1 MVPLV
6 LALSPPVMQL
16 QQRGGVV
23 ELTALVFAMLT
34 ARLLISSAN
43 AFSPARSWRWVALAG
58 LTGAVLA
65 VSSPF
70 LFLLALLG
78 SVVLIAMRPSR
89 SLALVWFGLPG
100 MVLLLPW
107 LFATAEIDIQLALVT
122 SSARLQP
129 LPPETASLVLLGL
142 TAIAAALA
150 IVFARTWL
158 AAGVWV
164 LAGVV
169 IIGQSLLPISGL
181 AELPTVLLILGL
193 IATADLVSKI
203 TGKVAVS
210 LATTAALGIGA
221 FGGYVF
227 GFASQPIVSAVQ
239 DRQLPALVVA
249 FADVDQ
255 MTRTLKL
262 DVGDSIAAEL
272 VWGDGISQDEVN
284 LLYERTLPE
293 SQLSVTLAQLAG
305 SLVAGNAAGVA
316 ELLRA
321 TSVDFIL
328 IAPST
333 HPARAET
340 VVSLST
346 LALLQ
351 SSGESEFGV
360 LYRLDELE
368 ASSHDSSPSGFVS
381 IQLALLAAYLLLAIP
396 TPATIR
402 GYRRVRSR

>member
-1 MVPLV
+1 PTLVYLSAWFLLGTVSQKPLV
-6 LALSPPVMQL
+6 RIMPALILALSPLVLQL
-16 QQRGGVV
+16 QHRGGVV

-34 ARLLISSAN
+34 ARLLVSSAN

-89 SLALVWFGLPG
+89 ALALVWFGLPG
-100 MVLLLPW
+100 LALLLPW
-107 LFATAEIDIQLALVT
+107 LVATAESDLQLALVT

-129 LPPETASLVLLGL
+129 LPQDTASLALLGL

-150 IVFARTWL
+150 IVFARTYL
-158 AAGVWV
+158 AAAVWV

-169 IIGQSLLPISGL
+169 VIGQSLLPISSL

-193 IATADLVSKI
+193 IPAADLASKI
-203 TGKVAVS
+203 NGRVAVS
-210 LATTAALGIGA
+210 LATVSALGIGA
-221 FGGYVF
+221 FGGYVY
-227 GFASQPIVSAVQ
+227 GFASQPSVSAAQ

-262 DVGDSIAAEL
+262 EVGESIAAEL
-272 VWGDGISQDEVN
+272 VWGDGISQDQVN
-284 LLYERTLPE
+284 LFYERTLPE

-305 SLVAGNAAGVA
+305 SLVAGNSSGVS
-316 ELLRA
+316 ELMQA

-328 IAPST
+328 LAPST
-333 HPARAET
+333 HPARAEAE
-340 VVSLST
+340 VSLST

-360 LYRLDELE
+360 LYRLDEL
-368 ASSHDSSPSGFVS
+368 
-381 IQLALLAAYLLLAIP
+381 
-396 TPATIR
+396 
-402 GYRRVRSR
+402 

>member
-1 MVPLV
+1 
-6 LALSPPVMQL
+6 
-16 QQRGGVV
+16 
-23 ELTALVFAMLT
+23 
-34 ARLLISSAN
+34 
-43 AFSPARSWRWVALAG
+43 
-58 LTGAVLA
+58 
-65 VSSPF
+65 
-70 LFLLALLG
+70 
-78 SVVLIAMRPSR
+78 
-89 SLALVWFGLPG
+89 
-100 MVLLLPW
+100 
-107 LFATAEIDIQLALVT
+107 
-122 SSARLQP
+122 
-129 LPPETASLVLLGL
+129 
-142 TAIAAALA
+142 
-150 IVFARTWL
+150 
-158 AAGVWV
+158 
-164 LAGVV
+164 
-169 IIGQSLLPISGL
+169 
-181 AELPTVLLILGL
+181 VLLILGL